1 VRNIILLSV
10 VLLQGCA
17 FTTAKLNVAVRPNTD
32 FKGPLSQVP
41 GTKFDIQ
48 ALTDARTDKARI
60 GWKKNGYG
68 SNTADILS
76 TRPVTE
82 LVAEGI
88 RAGLQQNGHTVA
100 TPGDITVSGSVT
112 RFWFEVKPNFW
123 TIEFTGNVECDLQF
137 VRAGTTQE
145 VYKSRYSGTYTK
157 KTGGGLEA
165 TWTEV
170 MDASIEK
177 LVEDIVFDAN
187 LIEALNNPKATPSLV
202 SKKASN

>member
-1 VRNIILLSV
+1 MRIILLAAI
-10 VLLQGCA
+10 LLIQGCA
-17 FTTAKLNVAVRPNTD
+17 FTTARLNVAARPNAE
-32 FKGPLSQVP
+32 FKGPLSQVAA
-41 GTKFDIQ
+41 TKFDVQ
-48 ALTDARTDKARI
+48 ALTDARADKARI

-76 TRPVTE
+76 TRPVPE
-82 LVAEGI
+82 LVVEAI

-100 TPGDITVSGSVT
+100 VPGDITVTGSVT

-123 TIEFTGNVECDLQF
+123 SVEFTGNVECDLQF
-137 VRAGTTQE
+137 TKAGTAQE

-170 MDASIEK
+170 MDASLEK

-187 LIEALNNPKATPSLV
+187 LIEALNKG
-202 SKKASN
+202 K

>member
-1 VRNIILLSV
+1 MRVILLVAV
-10 VLLQGCA
+10 VLIQGCA
-17 FTTAKLNVAVRPNTD
+17 FTTARLNVAARPNAD
-32 FKGPLSQVP
+32 FKGPLSQVAA
-41 GTKFDIQ
+41 TKFDAQ
-48 ALTDARTDKARI
+48 ALNDARADKARI

-76 TRPVTE
+76 TRPVPE
-82 LVAEGI
+82 LVVEAI

-100 TPGDITVSGSVT
+100 APGDITITGSVT

-137 VRAGTTQE
+137 TKAGTTQE

-170 MDASIEK
+170 MDASLEK

-187 LIEALNNPKATPSLV
+187 LIEALNKPK
-202 SKKASN
+202 

>member
-1 VRNIILLSV
+1 VRITLLLAV
-10 VLLQGCA
+10 VLIQGCA
-17 FTTAKLNVAVRPNTD
+17 FTTARLNVAARPNTD
-32 FKGPLSQVP
+32 FKGPISQVAP
-41 GTKFDIQ
+41 TKFDVQ
-48 ALTDARTDKARI
+48 ALTDARSDKARI

-76 TRPVTE
+76 TRPVTD
-82 LVAEGI
+82 LVAEAI
-88 RAGLQQNGHTVA
+88 RAGLQQNGHTLA
-100 TPGDITVSGSVT
+100 LPADITVSGSVT

-137 VRAGTTQE
+137 VRAGTNRE
-145 VYKSRYSGTYTK
+145 VYKSRYSGTYTR

-170 MDASIEK
+170 MDASLEK

-187 LIEALNNPKATPSLV
+187 LIEALNRPD
-202 SKKASN
+202 

>member
-1 VRNIILLSV
+1 MRVILLVAV
-10 VLLQGCA
+10 VLIQGCA
-17 FTTAKLNVAVRPNTD
+17 FTTARLNVAARPNAD
-32 FKGPLSQVP
+32 FKGPLSQVAA
-41 GTKFDIQ
+41 TKFDVQ
-48 ALTDARTDKARI
+48 ALTDARADKARI

-76 TRPVTE
+76 TRPVPE
-82 LVAEGI
+82 LVVEAI

-100 TPGDITVSGSVT
+100 APGDITITGSVT

-137 VRAGTTQE
+137 TKAGTTQE

-170 MDASIEK
+170 MDASLEK

-187 LIEALNNPKATPSLV
+187 LIEALNKPK
-202 SKKASN
+202 

>member
-1 VRNIILLSV
+1 VRIILLLTV
-10 VLLQGCA
+10 ILIQGCA
-17 FTTAKLNVAVRPNTD
+17 FTTARLNIAARPNTD
-32 FKGPLSQVP
+32 FKGPISQVAP
-41 GTKFDIQ
+41 TKFDVQ
-48 ALTDARTDKARI
+48 ALTDARSDKARI

-76 TRPVTE
+76 TRPVTD
-82 LVAEGI
+82 LVAEAI
-88 RAGLQQNGHTVA
+88 RAGLQQNGHTLA
-100 TPGDITVSGSVT
+100 LPADITVSGSVT

-137 VRAGTTQE
+137 VRAGTNNE
-145 VYKSRYSGTYTK
+145 VYKSRYSGTYTR

-170 MDASIEK
+170 MDASLEK

-187 LIEALNNPKATPSLV
+187 LIEALNGPK
-202 SKKASN
+202 

>member
-1 VRNIILLSV
+1 MRNILLMAV
-10 VLLQGCA
+10 VIIQGCA
-17 FTTAKLNVAVRPNTD
+17 FGTARLNLAVRPGTD
-32 FKGPLSQVP
+32 FKGPLSQVAP
-41 GTKFDIQ
+41 TKFDLH
-48 ALTDARTDKARI
+48 ALADEREDKVRI

-68 SNTADILS
+68 TNTADIVS

-82 LVAEGI
+82 IVAEGI
-88 RAGLQQNGHTVA
+88 RAGLQQNGQTVA
-100 TPGDITVSGSVT
+100 MPADIVISGSVT
-112 RFWFEVKPNFW
+112 RFWFEVKPNFF

-170 MDASIEK
+170 MDASVEK
-177 LVEDIVFDAN
+177 MVEDIVFDAN
-187 LIEALNNPKATPSLV
+187 LIEALSKPK
-202 SKKASN
+202 

>member
-1 VRNIILLSV
+1 MRIILLLAV
-10 VLLQGCA
+10 VLTQGCA
-17 FTTAKLNVAVRPNTD
+17 FTTARLNIAARPNTD
-32 FKGPLSQVP
+32 FKGPLSQVVP
-41 GTKFDIQ
+41 TKFDVQ
-48 ALTDARTDKARI
+48 ALEDARSDKARI

-76 TRPVTE
+76 IRPVTE
-82 LVAEGI
+82 IVSEGI

-100 TPGDITVSGSVT
+100 TPGDIVISGSVT

-137 VRAGTTQE
+137 VRAGTQE

-187 LIEALNNPKATPSLV
+187 LIEALNKPR
-202 SKKASN
+202 